1 MFFNIA
7 DSDPAV
13 IASDEARKDV
23 LPGPEL
29 GTALPIVT
37 MNDTLAI
44 KVPVL
49 DILGGEDFTTCGAS
63 TTGSAFNCSS
73 GAAVVAQERPFYS
86 PEAHLH
92 ACVVP
97 GSGHDLSLA
106 LNHEVQV
113 RDSVAWSLAFVGQR
127 GLGQDDRR
135 GASRLPDNCSGTL
148 AAARMG
154 GDR

>member
-1 MFFNIA
+1 MLFDAA

-13 IASDEARKDV
+13 IARDTARMDV

-37 MNDTLAI
+37 ANETLAI

-49 DILGGEDFTTCGAS
+49 DILGTDDFTTCGPS
-63 TTGSAFNCSS
+63 TTGGNFDCST
-73 GAAVVAQERPFYS
+73 GRVVAEQEKPFYS
-86 PEAHLH
+86 TEARIH

-113 RDSVAWSLAFVGQR
+113 TDLVAWLMAFVGQR
-127 GLGQDDRR
+127 GFDKDDHR
-135 GASRLPDNCSGTL
+135 GPSGLPETCD
-148 AAARMG
+148 
-154 GDR
+154 